1 MKRFKNYLNVFW
13 INGEKMNK
21 KRFLGLDIGT
31 KRIGVSISDPLF
43 ITAQPL
49 KVIYRVS
56 DEKAVEQIKEIIK
69 EYDIET
75 IVAGLPKNMD
85 GSVGV
90 QAQNCIDFMKEFSS
104 VNVIFEDERLTSRQA
119 EFILKEQGKKYT
131 KQKQLV
137 DIESACLILQQYMD
151 KQP

>member
-1 MKRFKNYLNVFW
+1 MSKERV
-13 INGEKMNK
+13 
-21 KRFLGLDIGT
+21 LGLDIGT
-31 KRIGVSISDPLF
+31 KRIGVALSDPLF

-49 KVIYRVS
+49 KAVYRTS
-56 DEKAVEQIKEIIK
+56 DEKAVEEINNIIK
-69 EYDIET
+69 EYDVKT

-85 GSVGV
+85 GTIGE
-90 QAQNCIDFMKEFSS
+90 QAKNCTDFMKNFSS

-151 KQP
+151 KQS

>member
-1 MKRFKNYLNVFW
+1 
-13 INGEKMNK
+13 MNK
-21 KRFLGLDIGT
+21 ERVLGLDIGT
-31 KRIGVSISDPLF
+31 KRIGTAISDPLF

-49 KVIYRVS
+49 KVIYRTS
-56 DEKAVEQIKEIIK
+56 DEAAIKEINEIIK
-69 EYDIET
+69 EYNIKT
-75 IVAGLPKNMD
+75 IVSGLPKNMD
-85 GSVGV
+85 GSIGV
-90 QAQNCIDFMKEFSS
+90 QAQNCIDFMKNFSS

-151 KQP
+151 KQ

>member
-1 MKRFKNYLNVFW
+1 
-13 INGEKMNK
+13 MNK
-21 KRFLGLDIGT
+21 DRVLGLDIGT
-31 KRIGVSISDPLF
+31 KRIGIAISDALF

-49 KVIYRVS
+49 KAVFRTNE
-56 DEKAVEQIKEIIK
+56 EKAIEEINNIINEYNIK
-69 EYDIET
+69 T

-85 GSVGV
+85 GSIGP
-90 QAQNCIDFMKEFSS
+90 QANNCIEFMNNFSS
-104 VNVIFEDERLTSRQA
+104 VNVIFEDERLTSKQA

-151 KQP
+151 KQS